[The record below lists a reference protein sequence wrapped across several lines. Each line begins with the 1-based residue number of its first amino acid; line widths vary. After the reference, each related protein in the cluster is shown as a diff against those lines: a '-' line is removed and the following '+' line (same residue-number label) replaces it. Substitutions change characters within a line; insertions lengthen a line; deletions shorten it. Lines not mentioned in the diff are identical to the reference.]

1 MINKILIKLKER
13 SLLKYIAV
21 RNASS
26 LSPVNMVRKKEEC
39 ILKFDTLANA
49 LHKKKK
55 LTARS
60 AKKCI
65 LQYKEFIESMQY
77 EHELL
82 LLKYDFKYFVEHF

>member
-1 MINKILIKLKER
+1 MINKILIRLKER

-39 ILKFDTLANA
+39 ISKFDTLANA
-49 LHKKKK
+49 LYKKKK

-82 LLKYDFKYFVEHF
+82 LLKYDFKYFMEHF